1 MTKDVLVSISGKH
14 IDIMNDPLEGYET
27 GDDAIEVVTPADYY
41 CRNGKHYI
49 IYDEVFEGMTGTVKN
64 KIKITGTD
72 VVEIMKSGLTTS
84 HMVFEKNKKNLT
96 YYKTPYGQMLIGVNT
111 KNMEISVEDD
121 KIGVL
126 VDYELDVNHEP
137 LADCKIK
144 MSIMPKEQVEW
155 TKGQSAGCAS

>member
-14 IDIMNDPLEGYET
+14 IDIMNDPAKGYET
-27 GDDAIEVVTPADYY
+27 GDDEIEVVTPANYY

-49 IYDEVFEGMTGTVKN
+49 IYDEVLEGMAGTVRN

-72 VVEIMKSGLTTS
+72 AVEIMKRGLSSS

-96 YYKTPYGQMLIGVNT
+96 YYKTPYGQMLVGVNT
-111 KNMEISVEDD
+111 RNMEIRVEDD
-121 KIGVL
+121 KIGVQ

-144 MSIMPKEQVEW
+144 MNIIS
-155 TKGQSAGCAS
+155 KGSRDFSVLS

>member
-1 MTKDVLVSISGKH
+1 
-14 IDIMNDPLEGYET
+14 
-27 GDDAIEVVTPADYY
+27 
-41 CRNGKHYI
+41 
-49 IYDEVFEGMTGTVKN
+49 
-64 KIKITGTD
+64 
-72 VVEIMKSGLTTS
+72 MKSGLTTS

-144 MSIMPKEQVEW
+144 MSIMPKE
-155 TKGQSAGCAS
+155 KGVLEKGASPEYAS

>member
-14 IDIMNDPLEGYET
+14 IDIMNDPAKGYET
-27 GDDAIEVVTPADYY
+27 GDDEIEVVTPANYY

-49 IYDEVFEGMTGTVKN
+49 IYDEVLEGMAGTVRN

-72 VVEIMKSGLTTS
+72 AVEIMKSGLSSS

-96 YYKTPYGQMLIGVNT
+96 YYKTPYGQVLVGVNT
-111 KNMEISVEDD
+111 RNMEIRVEDD
-121 KIGVL
+121 KIGVQ

-144 MSIMPKEQVEW
+144 MNIIS
-155 TKGQSAGCAS
+155 KGSRDFSVLS